1 MILNANRE
9 RQLFRLAFNKASFRR
24 DQFQRCQNAFVGR
37 LLAICAILCMSW
49 SKRSNLTHVIFFHCV
64 PRGVADT
71 TCTSRLPQV
80 FALHKIFQLP
90 LWNNF
95 RGLERIM

>member
-49 SKRSNLTHVIFFHCV
+49 SKRGSFIVFH
-64 PRGVADT
+64 VADT
-71 TCTSRLPQV
+71 TCASLLV
-80 FALHKIFQLP
+80 LADCLKCSLYIKSS
-90 LWNNF
+90 N
-95 RGLERIM
+95 